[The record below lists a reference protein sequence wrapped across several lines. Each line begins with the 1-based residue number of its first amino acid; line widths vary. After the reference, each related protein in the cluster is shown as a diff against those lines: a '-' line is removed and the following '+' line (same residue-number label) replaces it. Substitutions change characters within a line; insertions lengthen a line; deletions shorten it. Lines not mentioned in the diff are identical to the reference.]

1 MASRSRRDMRIGFHA
16 GMEVVPPIFC
26 DVLLLRGNWAG
37 GFLENVEEDK
47 EIARSTVQDSVQ
59 PAAILTA
66 QFPQFA
72 FNLRGVGKCNRLI
85 TAIEQ
90 GNVLAWTSPLVIAE
104 IIFVLESP
112 KTYNIARETLR
123 TQLLP
128 LLGLANLRLE
138 RKQLYPRIFAL
149 YVSYPI
155 DYIDAYHTAMLEQY
169 HQHDLFSFDRDF
181 DALPGLTRREPE

>member
-1 MASRSRRDMRIGFHA
+1 MQGTFLDTN
-16 GMEVVPPIFC
+16 IFLRH
-26 DVLLLRGNWAG
+26 LLN
-37 GFLENVEEDK
+37 D
-47 EIARSTVQDSVQ
+47 IPDQ
-59 PAAILTA
+59 AAA
-66 QFPQFA
+66 A
-72 FNLRGVGKCNRLI
+72 HRLI
-85 TAIEQ
+85 TAIER

-112 KTYNIARETLR
+112 KTYHIARETLR

-138 RKQLYPRIFAL
+138 RKQLYPRIFSL

-155 DYIDAYHTAMLEQY
+155 DYIDAYQAAILEQY
-169 HQHDLFSFDRDF
+169 HQRELFSFDRDF